1 MFYFFCFFEKQKNI
15 DFKKAS
21 WPKFC
26 NIIFLFL
33 LKIGSVCP
41 VDQQINMFSSYN
53 ILSKNSSLKLA
64 SASDTRR
71 SRSQMFFEMS
81 RKYFT
86 TFKKRL
92 HQKCFPVKFAKFLRT
107 LLLQNISGGCFC
119 DKSKSVFRTLSN
131 I

>member
-33 LKIGSVCP
+33 LKIGSVWP

-64 SASDTRR
+64 SASDTRAVVHR
-71 SRSQMFFEMS
+71 CSS
-81 RKYFT
+81 
-86 TFKKRL
+86 
-92 HQKCFPVKFAKFLRT
+92 KCLV
-107 LLLQNISGGCFC
+107 NISQLLKR
-119 DKSKSVFRTLSN
+119 DSITSVFQ
-131 I
+131 